1 VAVFLE
7 QFDAGWSALLDGQP
21 TPLLRVNL
29 AMRGVFLLPGSHR
42 IVFSYQPPGWR
53 IGIALS
59 TLSLLLLVA
68 LLLAGWLCKRT
79 LTHPLPEAR

>member
-29 AMRGVFLLPGSHR
+29 AMRGIFLLPGSHR
-42 IVFSYQPPGWR
+42 IVLSYEPPGWR

-59 TLSLLLLVA
+59 ALSLLLLVA
-68 LLLAGWLCKRT
+68 LLLAAWLRRRT
-79 LTHPLPEAR
+79 LTQPLPDAR